1 MAMFLNVGRVV
12 STEIPNQF
20 NWFPLY
26 CLRRLITY
34 YSRELYFIMLVPN
47 VRCKFEI
54 YMPISYTELI
64 NDNLFLNDSC
74 TFYIQFTDN
83 ISNLE
88 TQT

>member
-1 MAMFLNVGRVV
+1 
-12 STEIPNQF
+12 
-20 NWFPLY
+20 
-26 CLRRLITY
+26 
-34 YSRELYFIMLVPN
+34 MLVPN

-74 TFYIQFTDN
+74 IFYIQFTDN